1 MIFIINTKLMS
12 VFYFISIFIYCT
24 GLFIN
29 FRCFHHYSP
38 SMRIPY
44 NTTIGKINNLINI
57 THESIC
63 SFSFHFVLFYFILF
77 CFILFYFVSFYSI
90 LFHFILFCFILFY
103 FVSFYVILFQFIL
116 FCFMFF
122 HFISYLS

>member
-1 MIFIINTKLMS
+1 MIFIINTKLIS

-29 FRCFHHYSP
+29 FRCFHHYNP

-63 SFSFHFVLFYFILF
+63 SFSFCFVL
-77 CFILFYFVSFYSI
+77 FYSI

-103 FVSFYVILFQFIL
+103 FVSFMLFCFTLYYSVLCSFIL
-116 FCFMFF
+116 FP
-122 HFISYLS
+122 IYLNSTL